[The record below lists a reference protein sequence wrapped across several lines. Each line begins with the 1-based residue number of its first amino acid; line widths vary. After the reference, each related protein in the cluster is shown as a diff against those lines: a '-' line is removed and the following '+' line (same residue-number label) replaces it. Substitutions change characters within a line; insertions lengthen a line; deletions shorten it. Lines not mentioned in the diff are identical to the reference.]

1 MNAYQFELKT
11 IDGERLPL
19 KDYEGKVLFIV
30 NTASQCGFT
39 PQYKELQAL
48 WDRFREKQFILLG
61 IPSNDFGNQE
71 PGDAGEIKEFCQANY
86 DTDFT
91 LGEKISVKG
100 KNAHPFYQW
109 VATHKS
115 GAAIPKWNF
124 HKIIID
130 RDGRL
135 AAWIESAT
143 EPQNQR
149 VVTTIERL
157 LAEEESR

>member
-1 MNAYQFELKT
+1 MPTRHRVELK
-11 IDGERLPL
+11 
-19 KDYEGKVLFIV
+19 GKVVFIV

-48 WDRFREKQFILLG
+48 WERFRDKQFVLLG

-71 PGDAGEIKEFCQANY
+71 PGNAAEIREFCEANY
-86 DTDFT
+86 DANFPMT
-91 LGEKISVKG
+91 EKISVKG
-100 KNAHPFYQW
+100 EDAHPFYQW
-109 VATHKS
+109 VATYKE

-135 AAWIESAT
+135 AAWFDSAT
-143 EPQNQR
+143 EPQNQM
-149 VVTTIERL
+149 VITTIERL
-157 LAEEESR
+157 LAEEES